1 MAQQHIEFPVEGMT
15 CGSCVARVERAI
27 RKRDGVGEV
36 NVNLATTHASV
47 DFDADKTSAHEIF
60 DAVRQKGYT
69 PVADTV
75 SFSVHGMTCGSCV
88 ARVERKLKK
97 LPGVL
102 SATVNL
108 ATERAEVTYLSAL
121 TGFDDMAQAI
131 ARAGYEAVADAADES
146 GGSSRERSQSPADI
160 EAQSLKQSL
169 WLAAALTLPLFILA
183 MARMIPGVEASLTAL
198 MPAWAWTWVELAL
211 ATPVQ
216 FYAGRRFYRHG
227 WAELRHLSPGMN
239 SLVMIGSNAAY
250 FYSVVALLAPS
261 LFPQGTAHTYFDAA
275 GMIVTLILLGRY
287 LEALAKG
294 RTSQA
299 IRKLVSLQAKTARV
313 LRGGRTEDV
322 PVEQLVQGD
331 LVQVRPGERIP
342 VDGEVTEGS
351 SYVDESMITGE
362 PVPVAKAGDDKV
374 VGGTI
379 NKNGTLT
386 LKATAIGADSVLS
399 QIIRLVEQA
408 QGSKP
413 QVQQFADRIAAIFVP
428 IVIGVSALTFALWL
442 GIGSVA
448 ALSFAFVAAVSV
460 LLIACPCAM
469 GLATPTAI
477 MVATGKGAEM
487 GVLFRKGTALEQLA
501 TVDTVVLDKTGTL
514 TRGRPELTDLKA
526 VEGFDDATLLKLAG
540 AAEAA
545 SEHPIAEAVVQAARS
560 RVQSLPEAS
569 AFEAQPGLGIEATVD
584 GRRVQIG
591 ADRYMHALGIDLA
604 ALRFEYEALG
614 QAAKTPLFV
623 AIDGQL
629 AGVLA
634 VSDPPK
640 DESAATIR
648 TLHDLGLEVAMLTG
662 DNEATARAV
671 ASTLGIDRVL
681 AEVMP
686 DGKSAE
692 IQRLQQAGQRVAFV
706 GDGINDAPALAQADV
721 GVAIGTGTDVAVEAG
736 DVILMR
742 GDLFGLVN
750 AARLARRAMRTI
762 RMNFVWAYGYNV
774 ILIPVAAGVIFP
786 FTGFLM
792 NPAVAAGAMS
802 ISSIFVLT
810 NSLRLRRFARARA
823 PDPAEIVGG
832 MTGTS
837 VQAPAHAAK
846 ESTS

>member
-1 MAQQHIEFPVEGMT
+1 MAQQHMEFPVEGMT

-27 RKRDGVGEV
+27 RKREGVGDV
-36 NVNLATTHASV
+36 NVNLATTRASV
-47 DFDADKTSAHEIF
+47 DFDTDKTNADEIF
-60 DAVRQKGYT
+60 EAVRQKGYT
-69 PVADTV
+69 PVADTI
-75 SFSVHGMTCGSCV
+75 SFAVHGMTCGSCV

-97 LPGVL
+97 VPGVL

-108 ATERAEVTYLSAL
+108 ATERAEVTYLSAM
-121 TGFDDMAQAI
+121 TGFDNMAQAI
-131 ARAGYEAVADAADES
+131 AKAGYEAVADASEDKGE
-146 GGSSRERSQSPADI
+146 SSRDGSESPADA
-160 EAQSLKQSL
+160 EAQSLKRSL
-169 WLAAALTLPLFILA
+169 GLAAALTLPLFILA
-183 MARMIPGVEASLTAL
+183 MARMVSGVEASLTGL
-198 MPAWAWTWVELAL
+198 MPASAWTWLEFIL

-250 FYSVVALLAPS
+250 FYSIVALLAPTV
-261 LFPQGTAHTYFDAA
+261 FPQGTAHTYFDAA

-287 LEALAKG
+287 LEAVAKG

-299 IRKLVSLQAKTARV
+299 IKKLVSLQAKTARV
-313 LRGGRTEDV
+313 LRNGSTEDV
-322 PVEQLVQGD
+322 PVEQLVRGD
-331 LVQVRPGERIP
+331 LIQVRPGERIP
-342 VDGEVTEGS
+342 VDGQVSQGS

-362 PVPVAKAGDDKV
+362 PVPVAKAADDKV

-428 IVIGVSALTFALWL
+428 IVLGVSALTFALWL
-442 GIGSVA
+442 GLGSVA

-477 MVATGKGAEM
+477 MVGTGKGAEM

-514 TRGRPELTDLKA
+514 TRGRPELTDLQA
-526 VEGFDDATLLKLAG
+526 VNGFDENTLLALAG
-540 AAEAA
+540 GAEAA
-545 SEHPIAEAVVQAARS
+545 SEHPIAEAVVQAAKS
-560 RVQSLPEAS
+560 RLDALPEAS
-569 AFEAQPGLGIEATVD
+569 AFQAQTGLGIDATVD

-591 ADRYMHALGIDLA
+591 ADRYMKQLGLDLTTVHEF
-604 ALRFEYEALG
+604 RDELG

-623 AIDGQL
+623 AVDGQL

-640 DESAATIR
+640 EESAATIQ
-648 TLHDLGLEVAMLTG
+648 TLHRLGLEVAMLTG
-662 DNEATARAV
+662 DNRATAQAV

-692 IQRLQQAGQRVAFV
+692 IKRLQDAGQRVAFV
-706 GDGINDAPALAQADV
+706 GDGINDAPALAQADI
-721 GVAIGTGTDVAVEAG
+721 GIAIGTGTDVAVEAG

-742 GDLFGLVN
+742 GDLSGLVN
-750 AARLARRAMRTI
+750 ATRLARRTMRTI
-762 RMNFVWAYGYNV
+762 RMNFLWAYGYNV
-774 ILIPVAAGVIFP
+774 ILIPVAAGLIYP

-810 NSLRLRRFARARA
+810 NSLRLRRFQHERVGEQFATHVQ
-823 PDPAEIVGG
+823 PATDNQDVLLADQ
-832 MTGTS
+832 S
-837 VQAPAHAAK
+837 
-846 ESTS
+846 